1 MVESWFSLQPSQ
13 NALIVYGTE
22 DDAEVYHISVNNT
35 QCDMVHES
43 AIQHFFLNRYDF
55 LENHV
60 PVLIQLLRS
69 NLLEWKLNEISR
81 FHLKNQDVPRE
92 SDY

>member
-1 MVESWFSLQPSQ
+1 MV
-13 NALIVYGTE
+13 
-22 DDAEVYHISVNNT
+22 
-35 QCDMVHES
+35 
-43 AIQHFFLNRYDF
+43 FLNRYDF

-69 NLLEWKLNEISR
+69 NVLEWKLNEISR
-81 FHLKNQDVPRE
+81 FHLKNQDVSRE

>member
-1 MVESWFSLQPSQ
+1 MV
-13 NALIVYGTE
+13 Y
-22 DDAEVYHISVNNT
+22 
-35 QCDMVHES
+35 ES

-69 NLLEWKLNEISR
+69 NVLEWKLNEISR